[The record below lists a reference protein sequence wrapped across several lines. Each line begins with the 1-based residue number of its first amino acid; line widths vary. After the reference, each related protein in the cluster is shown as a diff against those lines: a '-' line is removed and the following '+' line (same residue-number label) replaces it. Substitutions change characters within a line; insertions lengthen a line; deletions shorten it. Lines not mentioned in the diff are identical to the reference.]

1 MSHASQRSNV
11 LSTLKH
17 ATVRMTAQ
25 EIADRVGIIEMHSTC
40 VRTRGMIRELI
51 KDGYPIG
58 SNAMGY
64 RLMTTAKEVQVY
76 LNSLLKRQIALS
88 TRIQNVY
95 EGAKLEGLI

>member
-1 MSHASQRSNV
+1 
-11 LSTLKH
+11 
-17 ATVRMTAQ
+17 MTAQ